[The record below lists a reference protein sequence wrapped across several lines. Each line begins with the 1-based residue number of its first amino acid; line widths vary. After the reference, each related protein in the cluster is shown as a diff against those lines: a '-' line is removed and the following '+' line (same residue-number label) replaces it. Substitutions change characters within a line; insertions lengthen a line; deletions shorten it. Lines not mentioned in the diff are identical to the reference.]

1 LPYAGAECYAF
12 EKRTKRC
19 DPPQGGAMPADTL
32 IGIFLD
38 AVSTHRKPDLF
49 QRKTPQGWESI
60 GAERALGEVESLALA
75 LRELGVS
82 RGDRVVLLSENR
94 VEWPFTD
101 LAVLGLGAI
110 TVPIYPSLTAAQIRY
125 MVDDS
130 EPRVAVVSTQEQLD
144 KVRAATRERPI
155 PIVHMDPLP
164 AFPGGHA
171 MAALVERGRAIRE
184 REPQAF
190 RESAGSVRPDDVATI
205 IYTSGTTGEPKG
217 AMLTHRNIAF
227 DVGACLQFVDL
238 GPGDLCLSFLPLCH
252 VFERMAGLYAHLACG
267 ASIAYAE
274 SMDTVAAN
282 AAEVRPTIL
291 CGVPRFYEKV
301 YARVMDNARKE
312 RPLRRAIFHW
322 GLEAGL
328 RKARAHFERRS
339 LPPFAALAAMIGD
352 RLVGARIRERIG
364 GRVRLCISGGAPL
377 PPKVLEF
384 FFAIGVRVLE
394 GYGLTETS
402 PVITLNPPGREKSG
416 SVGPPIP
423 GVEVRIDG
431 NGEILTRGPNVMLGY
446 YRNEPATREALR
458 DGWFHTG
465 DIGHLDADGY
475 LVITDRL
482 KDLLVTAG
490 GKKVAPQPLEAR
502 LKTSKWVSEAVL
514 LGDQRPYVVALIV
527 PNFANLDAEARERG
541 WPHKSVDELIA
552 NPAVHALYQS
562 LIDQI
567 NSELAR
573 FEQVKKFALMD
584 HELTQDSGE
593 LTPTLKVKRRVVM
606 ERYASLIEGLYG
618 AQASAA
624 G

>member
-1 LPYAGAECYAF
+1 
-12 EKRTKRC
+12 
-19 DPPQGGAMPADTL
+19 MPAETL

-49 QRKTPQGWESI
+49 QRKGPQGWESI
-60 GAERALGEVESLALA
+60 PAERALAEVESLALA

-82 RGDRVVLLSENR
+82 RGDRVALLSENR

-110 TVPIYPSLTAAQIRY
+110 TVPIYPSLTAAQVRY
-125 MVDDS
+125 LMDDS
-130 EPRVAVVSTQEQLD
+130 EPRVAVVSSQEQLD
-144 KVRAATRERPI
+144 KMREATRARAV
-155 PIVHMDPLP
+155 PIVSMDPMP
-164 AFPGGHA
+164 VAPGLHA
-171 MAALVERGRAIRE
+171 MSVLVERGRATRQ
-184 REPQAF
+184 REPDAF
-190 RESAGSVRPDDVATI
+190 RDAARAVQPDDVATI

-217 AMLTHRNIAF
+217 AMLTHRNIAA
-227 DVGACLQFVDL
+227 DVAACLKIVDL
-238 GPGDLCLSFLPLCH
+238 GPGDRCLSFLPLCH
-252 VFERMAGLYAHLACG
+252 VFERMAGLYAHLAAG

-282 AAEVRPTIL
+282 AAEVRPTVL

-312 RPLRRAIFHW
+312 RPLRRGIFHW
-322 GLEAGL
+322 GLEAG
-328 RKARAHFERRS
+328 RRRARAHFERRALS
-339 LPPFAALAAMIGD
+339 PFAAIEAMIGD

-377 PPKVLEF
+377 APKVLEF
-384 FFAIGVRVLE
+384 FFAIGIRVLE

-402 PVITLNPPGREKSG
+402 PVICLNPPGREKSG

-431 NGEILTRGPNVMLGY
+431 DGEILTRGPHVMLGY
-446 YRNEPATREALR
+446 YRNEAATREALR

-502 LKTSKWVSEAVL
+502 LKSSKWVSEAVL

-527 PNFANLDAEARERG
+527 PNFANLEAEARERG

-567 NSELAR
+567 NPELAR
-573 FEQVKKFALMD
+573 FEQIKKFALLD
-584 HELTQDSGE
+584 HELTQESGE
-593 LTPTLKVKRRVVM
+593 LTPTLKVKRRVMM

>member
-1 LPYAGAECYAF
+1 
-12 EKRTKRC
+12 
-19 DPPQGGAMPADTL
+19 MDT
-32 IGIFLD
+32 
-38 AVSTHRKPDLF
+38 
-49 QRKTPQGWESI
+49 
-60 GAERALGEVESLALA
+60 
-75 LRELGVS
+75 
-82 RGDRVVLLSENR
+82 
-94 VEWPFTD
+94 
-101 LAVLGLGAI
+101 
-110 TVPIYPSLTAAQIRY
+110 
-125 MVDDS
+125 
-130 EPRVAVVSTQEQLD
+130 
-144 KVRAATRERPI
+144 
-155 PIVHMDPLP
+155 LP

-171 MAALVERGRAIRE
+171 MAALVERSRAIRE

-227 DVGACLQFVDL
+227 DVAACLQFVDL

-446 YRNEPATREALR
+446 YRNEPATRDALR